1 MSITKKDVE
10 HVSELARIALKEE
23 EKEALIEDLNKVLT
37 YMEKLDEL
45 DTDDVDIIVNPY
57 YVENVFREDKV
68 EPSMKIEKVLSNAP
82 EKLEEYILV
91 PQIIDGE

>member
-10 HVSELARIALKEE
+10 HVSELARVELKEE
-23 EKEALIEDLNKVLT
+23 EKEALIEDLNKVLA

-57 YVENVFREDKV
+57 YAENVFREDKT
-68 EPSMKIEKVLSNAP
+68 EPSMKIEEVLSNAP
-82 EKLEEYILV
+82 EKLEGYVLV
-91 PQIIDGE
+91 PQILDGE